1 MANNATLK
9 KVFKEVQAILESD
22 KCRWIGEENT
32 PEDYFDWG
40 LSYNTT
46 ADSIIQSMVEDGDL
60 LYNYFVMPNGV
71 VINNSPI

>member
-46 ADSIIQSMVEDGDL
+46 ADSIIQSMVEEGDAVVAFTQQL
-60 LYNYFVMPNGV
+60 NG
-71 VINNSPI
+71 